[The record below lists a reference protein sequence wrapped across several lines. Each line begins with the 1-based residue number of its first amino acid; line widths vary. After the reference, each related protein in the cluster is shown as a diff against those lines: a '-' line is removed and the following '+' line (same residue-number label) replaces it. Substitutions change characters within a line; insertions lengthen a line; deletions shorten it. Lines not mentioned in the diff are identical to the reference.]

1 MKKTCT
7 FIYEEMT
14 DRLFISCKHDS
25 DKMYG
30 SVRLLNVIL
39 DVTTKNE
46 LVNIELLDASQY
58 LESLG
63 IDSSILH
70 NLIEVEISFKQI
82 RQGYLIVF
90 VLKSNNQ
97 IIPVPYNI
105 QMPSNKQIVISQS

>member
-46 LVNIELLDASQY
+46 LVIIPL
-58 LESLG
+58 LES
-63 IDSSILH
+63 D
-70 NLIEVEISFKQI
+70 K
-82 RQGYLIVF
+82 
-90 VLKSNNQ
+90 K
-97 IIPVPYNI
+97 II
-105 QMPSNKQIVISQS
+105 